1 MKYEEL
7 VSILSQARIGKY
19 FRVAKGNKQRTLQ
32 LYHHNLKLS
41 QRLFGV
47 IGMFEIA
54 LRNAI
59 HNHYSQQFNDKD
71 WIVNST
77 APGKLLAYDA
87 KNTLKKAYTVQTR
100 WLPPLILDFGLT
112 FLQKTIIG

>member
-19 FRVAKGNKQRTLQ
+19 YRAAKGNKQRTLQ

-71 WIVNST
+71 WIETQLHPESCSRMMLK
-77 APGKLLAYDA
+77 KLQ
-87 KNTLKKAYTVQTR
+87 KHRMNTLKKKEIV
-100 WLPPLILDFGLT
+100 LISKLLW
-112 FLQKTIIG
+112 